1 MWDYPSILRLLDV
14 LYKADSR
21 SDLLWYVKGQ
31 HVDFCILCSD
41 VFWWGTAD
49 LEEIYPED
57 LDDLENAFKDC
68 KALEESKEAPYAT
81 NYMATLWVAR
91 KRKMRPQGA
100 CYENMDAKLAEL
112 FDKAGEKR
120 ELNIANPKDR

>member
-1 MWDYPSILRLLDV
+1 MWDYQSILRLLSIIER
-14 LYKADSR
+14 ADSR
-21 SDLLWYVKGQ
+21 DDLLWYVKGQ

-49 LEEIYPED
+49 FEEIYPED
-57 LDDLENAFKDC
+57 LDDLEAT
-68 KALEESKEAPYAT
+68 LEECQALKKSKEAPYAAVYAT
-81 NYMATLWVAR
+81 TLWVAK

-100 CYENMDAKLAEL
+100 FYKNMDTKLAEL

-120 ELNIANPKDR
+120 EVNIANPKDR